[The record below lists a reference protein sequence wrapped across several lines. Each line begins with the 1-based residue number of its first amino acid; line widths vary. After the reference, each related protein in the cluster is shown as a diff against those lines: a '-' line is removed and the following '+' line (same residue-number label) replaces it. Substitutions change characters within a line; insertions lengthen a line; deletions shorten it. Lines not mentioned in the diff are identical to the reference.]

1 MKKEVQ
7 INTAKKEFAA
17 SFTKFMIH
25 WSPNTVT
32 EIILNFD
39 EFGLQYKSVPKR
51 SYMTKQEPCLAKKPI
66 RTRVSLFLG
75 TTMSGHKFK
84 PVIIGK
90 AQKPRALNSVDRST
104 LHLLLWTEKCLDG
117 PRYLLPLVHQLPY
130 SRDTIQFWC
139 KCKCT
144 STLR

>member
-1 MKKEVQ
+1 MASSGWWQKFVDRFDLGNYIMCGEKASADYP
-7 INTAKKEFAA
+7 AKKEFTA

-66 RTRVSLFLG
+66 RTRVSLFVG
-75 TTMSGHKFK
+75 TTMSGYKFK
-84 PVIIGK
+84 PVVIVK
-90 AQKPRALNSVDRST
+90 AK
-104 LHLLLWTEKCLDG
+104 
-117 PRYLLPLVHQLPY
+117 
-130 SRDTIQFWC
+130 
-139 KCKCT
+139 
-144 STLR
+144 